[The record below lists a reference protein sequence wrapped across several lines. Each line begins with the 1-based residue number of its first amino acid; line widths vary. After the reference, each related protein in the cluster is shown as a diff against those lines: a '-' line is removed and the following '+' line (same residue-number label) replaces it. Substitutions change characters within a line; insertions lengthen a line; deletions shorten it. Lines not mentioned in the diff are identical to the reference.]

1 MTMTSKFVATA
12 LLAALVATGCGASAE
27 EKQAACWTTRQAINE
42 EIALIKGMD
51 PQDYM
56 EIYRPTD
63 NTVEVE
69 GLDLQG
75 QWQYWRTR
83 WREALNDLALSLPDC

>member
-1 MTMTSKFVATA
+1 MAMTPKVAVVV
-12 LLAALVATGCGASAE
+12 LLVASLTAGCGASAE

-42 EIALIKGMD
+42 EIALIEGMD

-69 GLDLQG
+69 GLDLWG
-75 QWQYWRTR
+75 MHQYWRTR